1 MSTNDQSGARGAE
14 VVVTDAVRTYGP
26 IQALRG
32 VSLQVQSSEFVTI
45 TGPSGSG
52 KSTLLNLMGSLD
64 KPDSGT
70 VEVDGQPVPEPRQ
83 AVDFRRRV
91 VGFVFQD
98 NLLLPYLSAQENIE
112 AALLGARVGRQ
123 QRRERSAELLQ
134 EVGLSDRADHL
145 PAQLSGGQRQA
156 VALARALANRPRL
169 LLGDE
174 PTGAL
179 DSVSAARAL
188 SLLDAMRERY
198 GTTVILVSHDPEV
211 SLRAG
216 RVVHLIDGRITG
228 DQASVTPAQATRRMT
243 AG

>member
-1 MSTNDQSGARGAE
+1 
-14 VVVTDAVRTYGP
+14 VIVTDAVRTYGP

-32 VSLQVQSSEFVTI
+32 VSLRVDPSEFVTI

-52 KSTLLNLMGSLD
+52 KSTLLNLIGSLD
-64 KPDSGT
+64 KPDGGT
-70 VEVDGQPVPEPRQ
+70 VSVDGHPVPEPRQ

-98 NLLLPYLSAQENIE
+98 NLLLPYLSARENIE
-112 AALLGARVGRQ
+112 AALLGARVPRQ
-123 QRRERSAELLQ
+123 QRRERSGELLQ
-134 EVGLSDRADHL
+134 EVGLTDRADHL

-188 SLLDAMRERY
+188 ALLDAMRERY

-211 SLRAG
+211 SARAG
-216 RVVHLIDGRITG
+216 RVVNLIDGRIVG
-228 DQASVTPAQATRRMT
+228 DDASLTPAQATQPMT
-243 AG
+243 TG